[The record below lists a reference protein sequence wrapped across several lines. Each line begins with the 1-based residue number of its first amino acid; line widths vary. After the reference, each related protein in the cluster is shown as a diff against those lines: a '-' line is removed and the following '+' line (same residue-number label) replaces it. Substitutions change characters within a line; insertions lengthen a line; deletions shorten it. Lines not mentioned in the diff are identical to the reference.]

1 MFDLLWKKQTM
12 MIIKILLNMPK
23 KGIASDVEITKLK
36 EENNKL
42 KHDFD
47 ELMTL
52 LISCFV

>member
-1 MFDLLWKKQTM
+1 MEKTNYDDYQNLVKYA
-12 MIIKILLNMPK
+12 K